1 MAILL
6 VLAEPVCSLYI
17 YLPKVW
23 VSIYR
28 ESKPVQLKLTVWVSI
43 YRESKPVQL
52 KLTEWP

>member
-6 VLAEPVCSLYI
+6 VSVEPVCSLGDMLLSLYI
-17 YLPKVW
+17 VYGHSV
-23 VSIYR
+23 
-28 ESKPVQLKLTVWVSI
+28 